1 MNSQTPQELLA
12 KINALQDKPDQILRQ
27 VALAVLPELR
37 HRVHVDGK
45 DSAGN
50 QIGTYSEGYLRL
62 RTGNYLNSKKVSR
75 GANKGK
81 LKDAGKFTKGL
92 NIKVFGTIVED
103 KPKKGL
109 ARPQYHRDADPKVI
123 LSLTRQMENDLSVIE
138 TSTGYGIGYLNDFN
152 YQKAIWCEETYKKP
166 ILSQLTTDEQAYAEK
181 AADIAIGNFLNDET
195 T

>member
-1 MNSQTPQELLA
+1 MRE
-12 KINALQDKPDQILRQ
+12 

-50 QIGTYSEGYLRL
+50 QIGNYSAGYMKL
-62 RTGNYLNSKKVSR
+62 RTGNYGNSGKISR

-92 NIKVFGTIVED
+92 NIKVFGTIVQD
-103 KPKKGL
+103 TPKAGL

-123 LSLTRQMENDLSVIE
+123 LSLTWQMENDLSVVE
-138 TSTGYGIGYLNDFN
+138 VPTGYGIGYHNDFN

-166 ILSQLTTDEQAYAEK
+166 ILSQLTSDELSYAETAAGK
-181 AADIAIGNFLNDET
+181 AVDDYLNDEIT